1 MVVKQCETVYTQL
14 YRRVCRNVDSPRYLI
29 WLAGLRWKFWK
40 PVVMLVEL
48 VALHVELVVMH
59 IDLVALLVGLVE

>member
-1 MVVKQCETVYTQL
+1 
-14 YRRVCRNVDSPRYLI
+14 LI

-48 VALHVELVVMH
+48 VAVYVELVVMH
-59 IDLVALLVGLVE
+59 IELVALLVNWLNAY